1 MASGDPKSKFSLDQQ
16 GALCLRGDLDR
27 ETVATY
33 SLIIHASDR
42 ALPPD
47 TPHTTSAHVTIHI
60 LDVNDNPPLITTP
73 QTVSFPEDAPL
84 HSVVAVIQATDAD
97 VGSNAEII
105 FSLENQAEETFSI
118 NSSTGVMYLQ
128 KLLDREVEDAITVT
142 LKVKDKGVPQ
152 MFSLLNL
159 TVLIEDV
166 NDHNPEFTQ
175 SFYNL
180 TIFEDVPRGASLLR
194 VHAHDRDGG
203 LNGEVRFHISETG
216 FVMDSVLGVLSVIDE
231 VDREKKAFYSFSV
244 TAVDQGDV
252 QRSATATIN
261 ITVIDVNDCVP
272 LFSVESLMLH
282 VFENGVDSSQHVHQ
296 VCDISEN
303 TSKRKF
309 CYPLLNLLL
318 VF

>member
-1 MASGDPKSKFSLDQQ
+1 MASGDLESKFSLDQQ
-16 GALCLRGDLDR
+16 GELCLRGHLDR

-33 SLIIHASDR
+33 SLIIHASDH

-47 TPHTTSAHVTIHI
+47 TRHTTSAHVTIHI

-73 QTVSFPEDAPL
+73 DAVIFPEDAPL
-84 HSVVAVIQATDAD
+84 YSVVTVIQATDAD
-97 VGSNAEII
+97 LGSNAEIV

-128 KLLDREVEDAITVT
+128 KLLDREVDDAFTVS

-152 MFSLLNL
+152 MFCLSNL

-166 NDHNPEFTQ
+166 NDQNPEFIQ
-175 SFYNL
+175 NFYNI
-180 TIFEDVPRGASLLR
+180 TIHEDVPRGTSLLK
-194 VHAHDRDGG
+194 VHARDRDVG
-203 LNGEVRFHISETG
+203 LNGDVRFHISETG

-231 VDREKKAFYSFSV
+231 VDRERKAFYSFTV

-261 ITVIDVNDCVP
+261 ITVTDVNDCMPV
-272 LFSVESLMLH
+272 FSSESLILH
-282 VFENGVDSSQHVHQ
+282 VLENGVDSSQNVHQ
-296 VCDISEN
+296 VRDISGN
-303 TSKRKF
+303 SSPSK
-309 CYPLLNLLL
+309 
-318 VF
+318 